1 MLVKTYCAAV
11 NGLEVT
17 TVTCEVSMSRGV
29 QFHLTGLA
37 DTAVKES
44 YDRIKAALVNNG
56 FKMPTMDITVN
67 LSPADIKK
75 EGSGYDLPLA
85 IGILAANGKVESER
99 LDKYMLVGELGLDG
113 RLQPI
118 RGALPIA
125 IRARKEK
132 FKGLIVPQ
140 QNIREA
146 AVVNQLEVYGM
157 ETLMDVI
164 AFLNGTTSYQPTII
178 DTRREFYEQQL
189 QFDLDFADVK
199 GQESVKRALEVAAA
213 GGHNLIMIGPPG
225 SGKSMLAKR
234 LPSILPPLSLAES
247 LETTQI
253 HSVAGKLSRDTS
265 LISQRPFRAPHHTI
279 SQVALV
285 GGGNNPQ
292 PGEISLAHNGVLFLD
307 EMPELSRSVLEVLR
321 QPLED
326 RKISISRAKYS
337 VEYPCSFMLVAS
349 MNPCP
354 CGYYGDPTHHCACTP
369 GQIQRYMNKIS
380 GPLLDRIDIHCEIQA
395 VPFAQLSQMQPGE
408 PSAVIRERVIK
419 ARNIQT
425 ERFRSL
431 PSGRAGVGVVHCNA
445 QMTEKMLHQFAEPDA
460 ASLDML
466 RMAMERLKL
475 SARAYSRI
483 LKVARTIADLE
494 GSERVQSQHIAE
506 AIGYRNL
513 DRGDWAERGV

>member
-17 TVTCEVSMSRGV
+17 TVTVEVSMSRGV

-37 DTAVKES
+37 DTAVRES
-44 YDRIKAALVNNG
+44 HDRIKAALTNNG
-56 FKMPTMDITVN
+56 YKMPVMDITIN
-67 LSPADIKK
+67 LAPADIKK

-85 IGILAANGKVESER
+85 ISILAASNKVESAR
-99 LDKYMLVGELGLDG
+99 LSKFMMVGELGLDG
-113 RLQPI
+113 RLQPV

-125 IRARKEK
+125 IRARAEHYA
-132 FKGLIVPQ
+132 GLIVPI
-140 QNIREA
+140 QNVREA
-146 AVVNQLEVYGM
+146 AVVNNIDIYGM
-157 ETLMDVI
+157 EMLSDVVK
-164 AFLNGTTSYQPTII
+164 FFNGDTSYQPTVV
-178 DTRREFYEQQL
+178 DTRREFYDQQNM
-189 QFDLDFADVK
+189 FELDFSDVR

-213 GGHNLIMIGPPG
+213 GGHNLMMIGPPG
-225 SGKSMLAKR
+225 SGKSMMAKR

-285 GGGNNPQ
+285 GGGPNPQ
-292 PGEISLAHNGVLFLD
+292 PGEISLAHNGVLFID
-307 EMPELSRSVLEVLR
+307 ELPELSRSVLEVLR

-326 RKISISRAKYS
+326 RHITISRAKYN
-337 VEYPCSFMLVAS
+337 VDYPCSFMLIAS

-354 CGYYGDPTHHCACTP
+354 CGYYGDPTHHCVCTP

-395 VPFAQLSQMQPGE
+395 VPFSELSKMQPGE
-408 PSAVIRERVIK
+408 SSDKIRERVIK
-419 ARNIQT
+419 ARKIQE
-425 ERFRSL
+425 ERFKSHRGIHS
-431 PSGRAGVGVVHCNA
+431 NA
-445 QMTEKMLHQFAEPDA
+445 MMTEKMLHEYAEPDEQ
-460 ASLDML
+460 SMDML

-475 SARAYSRI
+475 SARAYTRI

-494 GSERVQSQHIAE
+494 GTEKVQSHHIAE